1 MKVMSMFLISHLATA
16 SIIST
21 NAVNTNDGI
30 MNFIFSPVGLQII
43 VLLFFVIN
51 IISGYQ
57 KGFIQ
62 KILSL
67 SSLVLSIIISSIFT
81 PHLVTFF
88 NEHTELPNNITQ
100 SFVNGF
106 VKGLNIDKMT
116 KETSNMGPLGKM
128 LGLNQILNEEN
139 ITNSIRDYVSKNI
152 TNVLITII
160 SAIII
165 FIITLIILK
174 IITHFFEYFNGIPF
188 FGKINKILG
197 GVLGFFIAAFILW
210 IIFALIRC
218 CEGFDAF
225 DGLISSIKN
234 GPMNNYIYENNLI
247 YNFFSG
253 LFFG

>member
-1 MKVMSMFLISHLATA
+1 MFLISQLATA

-21 NAVNTNDGI
+21 NATNANDGI
-30 MNFIFSPVGLQII
+30 LNFIFSPIGLQII
-43 VLLFFVIN
+43 VLLFFLIN

-67 SSLVLSIIISSIFT
+67 SSLVLSVIISSIFT

-106 VKGLNIDKMT
+106 VRGLNIDKMT
-116 KETSNMGPLGKM
+116 NQTNDMGPLGKM
-128 LGLNQILNEEN
+128 LGLNQVLNEEN

-165 FIITLIILK
+165 FMIALILLK
-174 IITHFFEYFNGIPF
+174 IVTHFFEYFNSIPF
-188 FGKINKILG
+188 FGKVNKIFG

-218 CEGFDAF
+218 CEGFEVF
-225 DGLISSIKN
+225 EGLITAIKN

-247 YNFFSG
+247 YNFFTG